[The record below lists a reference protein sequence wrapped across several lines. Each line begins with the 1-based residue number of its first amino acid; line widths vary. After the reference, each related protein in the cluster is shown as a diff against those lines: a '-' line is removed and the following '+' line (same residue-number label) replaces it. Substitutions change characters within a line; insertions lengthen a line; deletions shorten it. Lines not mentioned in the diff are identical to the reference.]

1 MISTWFFGGKL
12 RELIQPWRKINMGQP
27 PFCFERCASLAA
39 FHYTTSFLLYAC
51 GRRSGMFVCSMPCPS
66 MCPIVFG
73 GAGSSVQWAP
83 SMSFWRGAEE
93 AERQEP
99 AGEDMGSLVWITS
112 LPASKHTGLL
122 GGRNNPFFFLKKEP
136 ARVWVCICQH
146 QQRGASYRTPARLAV
161 CMQICPDR
169 MHQNNYLPELVAEK
183 NTLEPQFGHAL
194 RLLAEGMS
202 LHRQ

>member
-122 GGRNNPFFFLKKEP
+122 GGRNNPFFFLPLFSRAVIQYAWDGRLQELP
-136 ARVWVCICQH
+136 SLVWH
-146 QQRGASYRTPARLAV
+146 F
-161 CMQICPDR
+161 QI
-169 MHQNNYLPELVAEK
+169 YLYLYFLFFYFWFSGRIMFLDI
-183 NTLEPQFGHAL
+183 NIIF
-194 RLLAEGMS
+194 
-202 LHRQ
+202 